1 MVNDLSEDIS
11 LRWKFVDYMTLLDVT
26 RKNMKISP
34 FEILEDFAAEALKN
48 KMHVNPLKSTILTIN
63 FLNTPPPL
71 IYIFSFT

>member
-1 MVNDLSEDIS
+1 MVNDLAEDIS
-11 LRWKFVDYMTLLDVT
+11 LRWKYVDYMTLLDVA
-26 RKNMKISP
+26 RKYIKISP
-34 FEILEDFAAEALKN
+34 FEILEDVAAEALKN